1 MSPESVF
8 QARQTQFKSSIAAI
22 QKQLDQIA
30 LVRLGVFLMAAG
42 VQIASWGWGGAW
54 WLLCLMAGLI
64 GFGLTVK
71 WNEAVNKRLR
81 YQRLLLQFNE
91 EEERRLKG
99 DLKGFDEGAEFI
111 DPAHPYTSDLDI
123 FGKHSLYQLLSRA
136 TTVFGRAKLAEWLQ
150 NPVGKAKVTERQ
162 EAGKQMAPLIDWRQE
177 FQAIGKLQDSQG
189 ENPEVLRRWMQEP
202 GFVSQRPWLGFLP
215 WVMIPLAAVE
225 GLLEIFGQI
234 PSGYFFLIMGF
245 NFLVNRMINGRVQR
259 IQSASE
265 ERGRLLAAWSEML
278 AKIES
283 LEVSAPAV
291 ATLKQRLSTQ
301 GSPASAE
308 IARLG
313 RIVGNL
319 EFRNSGLPHFFMNT
333 LFYWDVFCLKALEK
347 WKRELGERIVEWFEV
362 IGEMEA
368 LNSLA
373 AVRFAFPAWTDAET
387 VEGSFLLEGEA
398 IGHPLIGQQ
407 QRIDNPISLPGN
419 GAIWLVTGSNMSGKS
434 TYLRTVGLNAVL
446 ALTGSPVCANK
457 LRLSPMEVVTSMRT
471 IDSLEENT
479 SSFYAELK
487 RLHSVIEIVKANP
500 NVLFLLDEIL
510 KGTNSRDRQAGARA
524 LVQQLHKYGGSG
536 LVSTHDIELVDMAG
550 QMPEDI
556 HNYSF
561 NCTVTPDGQLHFDYL
576 LTPGQCLSMNATALM
591 RAMGIEV

>member
-111 DPAHPYTSDLDI
+111 DPAHPYT
-123 FGKHSLYQLLSRA
+123 FGPRYFWKTFAVPIAEPRNHGVWTCQIGRMAPKSRRK
-136 TTVFGRAKLAEWLQ
+136 GL
-150 NPVGKAKVTERQ
+150 VTERQ

-177 FQAIGKLQDSQG
+177 FQAIGQLQDSQG

-265 ERGRLLAAWSEML
+265 QRGKLLAAWSEML

-291 ATLKQRLSTQ
+291 ATLKARLTTQ

-373 AVRFAFPAWTDAET
+373 AVRFAFPAWTDAEI
-387 VEGSFLLEGEA
+387 VEGSFCSKEK
-398 IGHPLIGQQ
+398 
-407 QRIDNPISLPGN
+407 R
-419 GAIWLVTGSNMSGKS
+419 SGI
-434 TYLRTVGLNAVL
+434 R
-446 ALTGSPVCANK
+446 
-457 LRLSPMEVVTSMRT
+457 
-471 IDSLEENT
+471 
-479 SSFYAELK
+479 
-487 RLHSVIEIVKANP
+487 
-500 NVLFLLDEIL
+500 
-510 KGTNSRDRQAGARA
+510 
-524 LVQQLHKYGGSG
+524 
-536 LVSTHDIELVDMAG
+536 
-550 QMPEDI
+550 
-556 HNYSF
+556 
-561 NCTVTPDGQLHFDYL
+561 
-576 LTPGQCLSMNATALM
+576 
-591 RAMGIEV
+591 